1 MCSGGREQGL
11 KKNVDCV
18 VCMWGGG
25 GYEVCVEMKCGGE
38 MMCVWGRV
46 MKCVWEDDV
55 CVLGELCKCA
65 YSL

>member
-1 MCSGGREQGL
+1 MYVGRE
-11 KKNVDCV
+11 
-18 VCMWGGG
+18 G

>member
-1 MCSGGREQGL
+1 MCGDE
-11 KKNVDCV
+11 V
-18 VCMWGGG
+18 WGGDD
-25 GYEVCVEMKCGGE
+25 VCV
-38 MMCVWGRV
+38 GRV